1 MKTDKKEPAMTQRTP
16 EEMMNLILSRAENDA
31 HIRVVGMEGSRTNQ
45 NIPKDRFQDF
55 DVTYFVDDPAL
66 YTEDDTWVNVFGERL
81 IMQKPEDME
90 LFPAVEDG
98 YSFLM
103 FFTDYNKIDLTIL
116 PLTALEDYLNGDGLR
131 EILLDKDGR
140 VEEKPTPTDK
150 EYHIQKPGARSF
162 DDCCNEF
169 WNITIYVV
177 KGLCRRELL
186 FAIDLLAMM
195 RNELLRMISPQSSG
209 KRFFPRIAQILWKT
223 HGGRF
228 SPATSSSEMLPKIS
242 PQNTATP
249 IPITTKTSP
258 ATSAI
263 CTRNT
268 KQNNASP
275 QKSLQN
281 SPKIAR
287 RNSKLRK
294 FQVDM
299 VAFPTVFV

>member
-1 MKTDKKEPAMTQRTP
+1 MQNDKKEPAMTQRTP

-31 HIRVVGMEGSRTNQ
+31 HIRVVGMEGSRTNK

-66 YTEDDTWVNVFGERL
+66 YTKDDTWVNVFGERL

-90 LFPAVEDG
+90 LFPAVEEG

-150 EYHIQKPGARSF
+150 EYHIQKPSARSF

-169 WNITIYVV
+169 WNITPYVV

-195 RNELLRMISPQSSG
+195 RNELLRMLSWQVGSAYGFTFSVG
-209 KRFFPRIAQILWKT
+209 KNYKFIDQYL
-223 HGGRF
+223 
-228 SPATSSSEMLPKIS
+228 PAEQWQALLSTYRTDSVE
-242 PQNTATP
+242 NT
-249 IPITTKTSP
+249 
-258 ATSAI
+258 
-263 CTRNT
+263 CR
-268 KQNNASP
+268 
-275 QKSLQN
+275 SLFTCHELFRDAAKN
-281 SPKIAR
+281 FAAKYGYTYPDYDENVSR
-287 RNSKLRK
+287 YVR
-294 FQVDM
+294 DM
-299 VAFPTVFV
+299 YTEYEAK

>member
-195 RNELLRMISPQSSG
+195 RNELLRMLSWQVGSAYGFTFSVG
-209 KRFFPRIAQILWKT
+209 KNYKFIGQYL
-223 HGGRF
+223 
-228 SPATSSSEMLPKIS
+228 PAEQWQALLSTYRTDSVE
-242 PQNTATP
+242 NTW
-249 IPITTKTSP
+249 
-258 ATSAI
+258 
-263 CTRNT
+263 R
-268 KQNNASP
+268 
-275 QKSLQN
+275 SLFTCHELFRDDAKN
-281 SPKIAR
+281 FAAKYGYTYPDYDENVSR
-287 RNSKLRK
+287 YVR
-294 FQVDM
+294 DM
-299 VAFPTVFV
+299 YAEYEAK

>member
-1 MKTDKKEPAMTQRTP
+1 MTQRTP

-90 LFPAVEDG
+90 LFPAVEEG

-169 WNITIYVV
+169 WNITTYVV

-195 RNELLRMISPQSSG
+195 RNELLRMLSWQVGSAYGFTFSVG
-209 KRFFPRIAQILWKT
+209 KNYKFIDQYLPTEQWQALLSTYRTDSVGNTWRSLFTCHELFRDAAKNFAAKYGYTYPDL
-223 HGGRF
+223 
-228 SPATSSSEMLPKIS
+228 ML
-242 PQNTATP
+242 
-249 IPITTKTSP
+249 
-258 ATSAI
+258 
-263 CTRNT
+263 
-268 KQNNASP
+268 
-275 QKSLQN
+275 L
-281 SPKIAR
+281 
-287 RNSKLRK
+287 
-294 FQVDM
+294 
-299 VAFPTVFV
+299 

>member
-1 MKTDKKEPAMTQRTP
+1 MTQRTP
-16 EEMMNLILSRAENDA
+16 EEMMNLILSRAENDE

-66 YTEDDTWVNVFGERL
+66 YTKDDTWVNVFGERL

-90 LFPAVEDG
+90 LFPAVEEG

-169 WNITIYVV
+169 WNITTYVV

-195 RNELLRMISPQSSG
+195 RNELLRMLSWQVGSAYGFTFSVG
-209 KRFFPRIAQILWKT
+209 KNYKFIDQYLPAEQWQGAAGHSLWKNFL
-223 HGGRF
+223 GF
-228 SPATSSSEMLPKIS
+228 LPALRGKTGISQHTPVPKKAHRKRAQHPGS
-242 PQNTATP
+242 RAN
-249 IPITTKTSP
+249 
-258 ATSAI
+258 
-263 CTRNT
+263 RW
-268 KQNNASP
+268 
-275 QKSLQN
+275 
-281 SPKIAR
+281 AR
-287 RNSKLRK
+287 
-294 FQVDM
+294 
-299 VAFPTVFV
+299 A

>member
-1 MKTDKKEPAMTQRTP
+1 MQTDKKEPVMTQRTP

-55 DVTYFVDDPAL
+55 DVTYFADDPAL
-66 YTEDDTWVNVFGERL
+66 YTKDDTWVNVFGERL

-90 LFPAVEDG
+90 LFPAVEEG

-140 VEEKPTPTDK
+140 VEEKPTPTDE

-169 WNITIYVV
+169 WNTTTYVV

-195 RNELLRMISPQSSG
+195 RNELLRMLSWQVGSAYGFTFSVG
-209 KRFFPRIAQILWKT
+209 KNYKFIDQYLPTEQWQALLSTYRTDSVENTWRSFFTCHELFRDAAKNFAAKYGYTYPDYDENVSRYV
-223 HGGRF
+223 R
-228 SPATSSSEMLPKIS
+228 
-242 PQNTATP
+242 
-249 IPITTKTSP
+249 
-258 ATSAI
+258 
-263 CTRNT
+263 
-268 KQNNASP
+268 
-275 QKSLQN
+275 
-281 SPKIAR
+281 
-287 RNSKLRK
+287 
-294 FQVDM
+294 DM
-299 VAFPTVFV
+299 YAEYEAK

>member
-1 MKTDKKEPAMTQRTP
+1 MTQRTP

-195 RNELLRMISPQSSG
+195 RNELLRMLSWQVGSAYGFTFSVG
-209 KRFFPRIAQILWKT
+209 KNYKFIGQYL
-223 HGGRF
+223 
-228 SPATSSSEMLPKIS
+228 PAEQWQALLSTYRTDSVE
-242 PQNTATP
+242 NTWRSLFT
-249 IPITTKTSP
+249 
-258 ATSAI
+258 
-263 CTRNT
+263 CHELFRD
-268 KQNNASP
+268 ASKNFAAKYGYTYP
-275 QKSLQN
+275 DYDENVS
-281 SPKIAR
+281 R
-287 RNSKLRK
+287 YVR
-294 FQVDM
+294 DM
-299 VAFPTVFV
+299 YAEYEAK

>member
-195 RNELLRMISPQSSG
+195 RNELLRMLSWQVGSAYGFTFSVG
-209 KRFFPRIAQILWKT
+209 KNYKFIGQYL
-223 HGGRF
+223 
-228 SPATSSSEMLPKIS
+228 PAEQWQALLSTYRTDSVE
-242 PQNTATP
+242 NTW
-249 IPITTKTSP
+249 
-258 ATSAI
+258 
-263 CTRNT
+263 R
-268 KQNNASP
+268 
-275 QKSLQN
+275 SLVTCHELFRDAAKN
-281 SPKIAR
+281 FAAKYGYTYPDYDENVSR
-287 RNSKLRK
+287 YVR
-294 FQVDM
+294 DM
-299 VAFPTVFV
+299 YAEYEAK

>member
-1 MKTDKKEPAMTQRTP
+1 MIQRTP
-16 EEMMNLILSRAENDA
+16 EEMMRLILSRAENDA
-31 HIRVVGMEGSRTNQ
+31 HIRVVGMEGSRTNK

-66 YTEDDTWVNVFGERL
+66 YTKDDTWVNVFGERL

-90 LFPAVEDG
+90 LFPAVEEG

-140 VEEKPTPTDK
+140 VEEKPTPTDE

-169 WNITIYVV
+169 WNTTTYVV

-186 FAIDLLAMM
+186 FAIDLLTIM
-195 RNELLRMISPQSSG
+195 RNELLRMLSWQVGSAYGFTFSVG
-209 KRFFPRIAQILWKT
+209 KNYKFIDQYLPTEQWQALLSTYRTDSVENTWRSFFTCHELFRDAAKNFAAKYGYTYPDYDENVSRYV
-223 HGGRF
+223 R
-228 SPATSSSEMLPKIS
+228 
-242 PQNTATP
+242 
-249 IPITTKTSP
+249 
-258 ATSAI
+258 
-263 CTRNT
+263 
-268 KQNNASP
+268 
-275 QKSLQN
+275 
-281 SPKIAR
+281 
-287 RNSKLRK
+287 
-294 FQVDM
+294 DM
-299 VAFPTVFV
+299 YAEYEAK